1 MHKTPLGISLSV
13 VSSSTSRGIMRR
25 IWRPLLGLVVAL
37 LVLAV
42 AGAIYQAIATERA
55 ERAYPPPGEM
65 VDVGG
70 YSLHINC
77 VGQGSPTV
85 VLDAALG
92 GFSAQWVRVQREVS
106 GTTRVCAY
114 DRAGMGW
121 SEMGPEPRDA
131 KQISSEL
138 HTLLTKA
145 GIEGP
150 YVLVGHSF
158 GGLYMQTYAAR
169 YPDEV
174 AGVALVDSSQPD
186 QFSHRPVARDSYE
199 PQKQSFAVVPR
210 LARLGVSLAAR
221 LGVVRLFSKLAPASP
236 DLPPQQRAQI
246 DALTPSTRQVSTYA
260 LELRATPQSATQTRS
275 LRSLGDKPLA
285 VITAGEQ
292 QEPIWFELQEEL
304 AALSSDSVHRVVEGA
319 THGSLLYD
327 KRDSQVTSA
336 AIEQVVEVVR
346 AERPLIR

>member
-1 MHKTPLGISLSV
+1 
-13 VSSSTSRGIMRR
+13 MRR
-25 IWRPLLGLVVAL
+25 IGMALLGLIVVL
-37 LVLAV
+37 LALAV

-92 GFSAQWVRVQREVS
+92 DFSAQWVRVQREVS

-121 SEMGPEPRDA
+121 SEIGPEPRDA
-131 KQISSEL
+131 KQITGEL
-138 HTLLTKA
+138 HTLLSKA
-145 GIEGP
+145 DIEGP

-158 GGLYMQTYAAR
+158 GGMYMQTYAAR

-174 AGVALVDSSQPD
+174 AGVALVDSSTEPD
-186 QFSHRPVARDSYE
+186 QFSQRSEARDSYE

-210 LARLGVSLAAR
+210 LVQFGVSLLAR
-221 LGVVRLFSKLAPASP
+221 LGVVRLLFKLDPASP
-236 DLPPQQRAQI
+236 ELPPQQRAQI
-246 DALTPSTRQVSTYA
+246 DALTPSTRGVSTTTGEF
-260 LELRATPQSATQTRS
+260 LTPTQTRRLGS
-275 LRSLGDKPLA
+275 QGSLGNKPLA
-285 VITAGEQ
+285 VVTAGKS
-292 QEPIWFELQEEL
+292 EPSWLKLQDKL
-304 AALSSDSVHRVVEGA
+304 ATLSFNSIHRVVKGA
-319 THGSLLYD
+319 THASVVYD
-327 KRDSQVTSA
+327 RSDAQATSA
-336 AIEQVVEVVR
+336 AIVEVVAAVR
-346 AERPLIR
+346 NDRPLAR